1 MTLTRG
7 EQIWSG
13 SFDADKFAFS
23 SVRLPEGEEM
33 DEEER
38 FAERITNLGVFKEAL
53 TGYFRLF
60 VNALLGDTAKKTGN
74 AIRDWAKN
82 RDAV

>member
-1 MTLTRG
+1 MN
-7 EQIWSG
+7 E
-13 SFDADKFAFS
+13 D
-23 SVRLPEGEEM
+23 
-33 DEEER
+33 ER

-53 TGYFRLF
+53 TGYFRIF
-60 VNALLGDTAKKTGN
+60 VQALLGDAGTKTGN